1 MTISHAVSVITPG
14 DQIYIRGGVYHENIV
29 FNNIDASNG
38 NETLISNYNNEEV
51 IIDGTIKVPNTW
63 TDDTIGGVQ
72 VKKIESFTNSI
83 TQLFVGNNQ
92 MVMARWP
99 NAQFSDLSI
108 YDHDNWAHGEESGST
123 DGSFLIDETYDDPG
137 SLSLSNS
144 IGILNVG
151 SFRTFNRQIVSHTQ
165 QAGDDVITYT
175 TPIGKNGIGAGLSNN
190 GELKD
195 KHHHFFFEGK
205 KEFLDTD
212 NEWFLDTSNNTLY
225 LKPANGVNLTQVPIR
240 GKVRDYS
247 LTITG
252 SEYLKVHGLTFFA
265 TTIYASGTKNLEIS
279 ECNFYFPS
287 HSRRMLGDL
296 NGANATTF
304 GTGSGNTARVDS
316 STVSGCLFINT
327 EGEALVI
334 RGNNNTVRNSYF
346 RNIDWSAT
354 ELNGLM
360 VTVFVDGENN
370 TFTENE
376 IYFTGAS
383 ATVWPGE
390 KSIFSY
396 NIVSSTGHAQSD
408 GSVFQG
414 TKNYVF
420 GSVVHHNFVYDTEK
434 YAFRYD
440 APGGDAAQAGS
451 FGVMHHNIAD
461 NTLGLMI
468 KGNNQIIAHNTV
480 LNTISNRNDIIILAE
495 DCSNT
500 NTWFYNNLAER
511 IGSHR
516 SATAFSIPDDGP
528 MPIGTD
534 GYIDMGTNSSPNWEF
549 CDSGD
554 GSLYLGTG
562 TGSSTANMDGINV
575 SRPGISYNA
584 NIEALLSYNPGDGK
598 TMSDYEPNSN
608 DIIDKGVA
616 LTNTVSTSI
625 STTNQLNN
633 IVPHTPV
640 GSGTDIGAIDGNAIW
655 TPGIRGWVP
664 DQTIDLI
671 SIFPISTIY
680 FESGVCKCPN
690 ASVGDTATISGTVYT
705 VVDNTNLRT
714 EVAADNFNLCISQV
728 TDMDNLFLNDST
740 FNSNINFWDTSSVTT
755 MQNTFKG
762 AIIFD
767 QPLDNWNVLNVTDMS
782 YMFDDARLF
791 NQDIGSWTTSNVTDM
806 EAMFRDA
813 SVFNQDIGN
822 WNTTKIEKMNG
833 MFQDAR
839 VFNQD
844 IGNWDTS
851 SVTAM
856 HFMFKE
862 ARAFNQDIGDWD
874 TSSVITM
881 QNMFKQAHAFNQ
893 DIGSWTTSN
902 VTNMKLMFDDA
913 RAFNQ
918 DISSWTTSNV
928 TDMSYMF
935 RDASVFNQD
944 IGNWVTSGVSTMEY
958 MFNNAQ
964 SFNQDISS
972 WNTSSVATM
981 VYMFSSADSFNQD
994 INSWDVSN
1002 VTNMEGMFWA
1012 ADNFNQ
1018 PLNNWDVEN
1027 VTNMS
1032 NMFEDTNSFN
1042 KDLSSWC
1049 VEHIASEPTNF
1060 AINSPV
1066 NSIANFLPRW
1076 GSQCSPLVT
1085 IYHSDPD
1092 NRLQN
1097 GETSTITATFSKNMN
1112 SNTQYSLDGINY
1124 QSLSPSVDAK
1134 VWTYKVDP
1142 NLLSSGNYTFTV
1154 SGTCIA
1160 AGLPYNP
1167 SIGVLDGDETAVDS
1181 ITFEIFKLPTIT
1193 ASNVVKVFGDPDFLL
1208 SASSN
1213 STGSFSYSALSP
1225 GVVSISGDSVSI
1237 LAVGSTVVSVT
1248 QQSAGQY
1255 SSKTVSFTITVIKAD
1270 PIISASDIT
1279 KLYTDPDF
1287 TISLASS
1294 STASF
1299 TFSTLSSGVVSIT
1312 YTGNV
1317 SIIGAGSVVV
1327 SATQAQDINY
1337 NSKTATFTI
1346 TINKAMQSVSWTPP
1360 YSAVFGDAP
1369 FNVNSPTTNGDY
1381 TGTISYSSSDPLI
1394 ATINSST
1401 GEVNALQV
1409 GNVILTASL
1418 PSDGNYQATTV
1429 TTTLDVFSALQAIYV
1444 QNLPSSK
1451 ALKDFTT
1458 FSVTA
1463 TSTSGAP
1470 VYIDMAPGSAASITG
1485 TQSPIDLS
1493 NIAATGLVTLTFYT
1507 KLVDHPNYNTVSITL
1522 AMDVIKLNQNISPPS
1537 SPIIYLN
1544 YTENLTYTLNASSD
1558 SGLPISYALNPSSQ
1572 AIASLTSNVLS
1583 ISDIGTVTV
1592 DADQLGDAQY
1602 NQAPTMRFIFRVLPG
1617 ISTLSSFSIP
1627 DKMYDDPDFII
1638 AGPTS
1643 NRPGVIRYVS
1653 SNPSVA
1659 EVIGNKISIK
1669 GPGQVTITAFQDGVR
1684 KYYQGIASASFTVL
1698 ETDNDGDGVAVV
1710 SNFDNC
1716 PDVANPD
1723 QLDTDFDGI
1732 GDACDPDDD
1741 NDGFSDEIEIECGS
1755 DPLDVNSRP
1764 LDTDAD
1770 GVPDCKDPDD
1780 DGDGWSDLLEIE
1792 CGSDPLDA
1800 SSTLPDT
1807 DQDQLANC
1815 EDDDDDGDGY
1825 LDVDEIACGT
1835 DPLDALSVPTDTDG
1849 DKIPN
1854 CIDTDDDGDGFS
1866 DQLEI
1871 DCGSDPLD
1879 ASSTPLD
1886 TDNDGEPDCI
1896 DTDDDGDGWSDEI
1909 ELKCGT
1915 DPLDPFSKPL
1925 DRDSDGIASCEDPDD
1940 DEVYVSPLLTPGVNG
1955 QEATWKVK
1963 HIEQYATSS
1972 VKVYNRNGQ
1981 LVFSKRN
1988 YQNDWGGT
1996 YQETGELLPAGSYYY
2011 LVEVQ
2016 ETGKVKKGW
2025 LYLTY

>member
-1 MTISHAVSVITPG
+1 MSSRVLKNILFGVLLFTGLNSYSQTTYYVSKSGNNSNTGNFGAPFLTVSHAVSVINPG
-14 DQIYIRGGVYHENIV
+14 DQIYIREGVYHENIV
-29 FNNIDASNG
+29 FNNIDATSG
-38 NETLISNYNNEEV
+38 NETLISSYNNEEV
-51 IIDGTIKVPNTW
+51 IIDGTIKVSTTW
-63 TDDTIGGVQ
+63 ADDTIGGVQ
-72 VKKIESFTNSI
+72 VKKLENFTNSI

-123 DGSFLIDETYDDPG
+123 DGSFLIDETYEDPG
-137 SLSLSNS
+137 PLSLSNS

-151 SFRTFNRQIVSHTQ
+151 SFRTFNRQIASHTQ
-165 QAGDDVITYT
+165 QVGDDVITYT
-175 TPIGKNGIGAGLSNN
+175 NPIGVNGIGAGLSNN

-205 KEFLDTD
+205 KEFIDAY
-212 NEWFLDTSNNTLY
+212 NEWFLDTSNNILY
-225 LKPANGVNLTQVPIR
+225 LKPASGVNLTQVPIR

-265 TTIYASGTKNLEIS
+265 TTIYARGTKNLEIS

-296 NGANATTF
+296 NGANATTL
-304 GTGSGNTARVDS
+304 GTGSGNSARVDS

-376 IYFTGAS
+376 IYYTGAS

-500 NTWFYNNLAER
+500 NTWLYNNLAER

-516 SATAFSIPDDGP
+516 SATSFSIPNNGP
-528 MPIGTD
+528 IPIGTD
-534 GYIDMGTNSSPNWEF
+534 GYINMGNSSSPSWEF

-562 TGSSTANMDGINV
+562 TGSSTANMDALNV
-575 SRPGISYNA
+575 SRPGILYNS
-584 NIEALLSYNPGDGK
+584 NIEALLNYNPGDGK

-671 SIFPISTIY
+671 SIFPVSTIY
-680 FESGVCKCPN
+680 FDSGVCKCPN

-728 TDMDNLFLNDST
+728 TDMDNLFLDDST

-762 AIIFD
+762 AIIFN
-767 QPLDNWNVLNVTDMS
+767 QPLDNWDVLNVTDMS

-813 SVFNQDIGN
+813 SIFDQDIGN
-822 WNTTKIEKMNG
+822 WNTSNVEKMNG

-839 VFNQD
+839 IFNQD

-851 SVTAM
+851 NVTAM

-874 TSSVITM
+874 TSSATTM
-881 QNMFKQAHAFNQ
+881 QNMFKQAHAFNKN
-893 DIGSWTTSN
+893 IGSWTTSN

-913 RAFNQ
+913 RSFNQ
-918 DISSWTTSNV
+918 DIGSWTTSNV

-935 RDASVFNQD
+935 RDATLFNQNIGSWQTGNVTTMHSMFSGAPAFNNGDVPGDSNNPLNWDTGLVTTMFNMFQSATVFNQD
-944 IGNWVTSGVSTMEY
+944 ITNFNVSNVAY
-958 MFNNAQ
+958 MNGMFQSAVAFNNGEPAG
-964 SFNQDISS
+964 SSGRPLNS
-972 WNTSSVATM
+972 WNTSSVREFFGTFDDA
-981 VYMFSSADSFNQD
+981 SSFNQD
-994 INSWDVSN
+994 IGQWDVTSAVKFQWMFRQN
-1002 VTNMEGMFWA
+1002 GVVMRFDRDISTWCVKHVTNPSKIA
-1012 ADNFNQ
+1012 
-1018 PLNNWDVEN
+1018 
-1027 VTNMS
+1027 
-1032 NMFEDTNSFN
+1032 SFN
-1042 KDLSSWC
+1042 
-1049 VEHIASEPTNF
+1049 AGG
-1060 AINSPV
+1060 
-1066 NSIANFLPRW
+1066 SIRAEYLPRW
-1076 GSQCSPLVT
+1076 GEPCGARVILT
-1085 IYHSDPD
+1085 DSDGD
-1092 NRLQN
+1092 NKLTDT
-1097 GETSTITATFSKNMN
+1097 ETAIITATFNKDMN
-1112 SNTQYSLDGINY
+1112 NSPQYSLNGGAYLNLTSTGDPKIWTFLLDPT
-1124 QSLSPSVDAK
+1124 SL
-1134 VWTYKVDP
+1134 TP
-1142 NLLSSGNYTFTV
+1142 NQYTFTV
-1154 SGTCIA
+1154 TGTCVN
-1160 AGLPYNP
+1160 GGYNYDP
-1167 SIGVLDGDETAVDS
+1167 STGIIDGDETGVDS
-1181 ITFEIFKLPTIT
+1181 LTFEIFKLPTIT
-1193 ASNVVKVFGDPDFLL
+1193 ASNVLKKIGDPDFLL
-1208 SASSN
+1208 SPSSN
-1213 STGSFSYSALSP
+1213 STGSFSYSTLTP
-1225 GVVSISGDSVSI
+1225 GIVSISGDSVSI
-1237 LAVGSTVVSVT
+1237 LAVGSTVVSIT

-1255 SSKTVSFTITVIKAD
+1255 SSKTVSFTITVNKAD
-1270 PIISASDIT
+1270 PIISAPDIT
-1279 KLYTDPDF
+1279 KLFTDPDF

-1312 YTGNV
+1312 NTGNV
-1317 SIIGAGSVVV
+1317 SIIVAGSTIV

-1337 NSKTATFTI
+1337 NSKTVTFTI

-1394 ATINSST
+1394 ASINSSS
-1401 GEVNALQV
+1401 GEVNVLQV
-1409 GNVILTASL
+1409 GNVILTATL

-1429 TTTLDVFSALQAIYV
+1429 TTTLDIFSALQAIYV

-1470 VYIDMAPGSAASITG
+1470 VYIDMALGSAASITSS
-1485 TQSPIDLS
+1485 QSPINLS
-1493 NIAATGLVTLTFYT
+1493 NIAATGLVTLTFFT
-1507 KLVDHPNYNTVSITL
+1507 KLADHPNYNTVSITL
-1522 AMDVIKLNQNISPPS
+1522 VMDVIKLNQNISPPS

-1558 SGLPISYALNPSSQ
+1558 SGLPTSYALNPSSQ
-1572 AIASLTSNVLS
+1572 AAASLSSNVLS

-1627 DKMYDDPDFII
+1627 DKMYDDPDFVIT
-1638 AGPTS
+1638 GPAS

-1716 PDVANPD
+1716 PDISNPD

-1732 GDACDPDDD
+1732 GDACDLDDD
-1741 NDGFSDEIEIECGS
+1741 NDGFSDQTEIECGS

-1770 GVPDCKDPDD
+1770 GNPDCTDPDD
-1780 DGDGWSDLLEIE
+1780 DNDGWSDILEIE

-1800 SSTLPDT
+1800 ASTLPDT

-1835 DPLDALSVPTDTDG
+1835 DPLDVLSVPTDTDN

-1871 DCGSDPLD
+1871 DCGSDPID

-1886 TDNDGEPDCI
+1886 TDGDGEPDCI
-1896 DTDDDGDGWSDEI
+1896 DADDDGDGWSDEI

-1915 DPLDPFSKPL
+1915 DPLNP
-1925 DRDSDGIASCEDPDD
+1925 
-1940 DEVYVSPLLTPGVNG
+1940 
-1955 QEATWKVK
+1955 
-1963 HIEQYATSS
+1963 
-1972 VKVYNRNGQ
+1972 
-1981 LVFSKRN
+1981 
-1988 YQNDWGGT
+1988 
-1996 YQETGELLPAGSYYY
+1996 
-2011 LVEVQ
+2011 
-2016 ETGKVKKGW
+2016 
-2025 LYLTY
+2025 

>member
-1 MTISHAVSVITPG
+1 MFLISLNSYSQTTYYVSKSGNNSSSGNFGAPFLTISHAVSVINPG
-14 DQIYIRGGVYHENIV
+14 DQIYIREGVYHENIV

-51 IIDGTIKVPNTW
+51 IIDGTIKVSNTW
-63 TDDTIGGVQ
+63 ADDTIGGVQ

-83 TQLFVGNNQ
+83 TQLFVGNDQ

-151 SFRTFNRQIVSHTQ
+151 SFRTFNRQIASHTQ

-205 KEFLDTD
+205 KEFIDAD
-212 NEWFLDTSNNTLY
+212 NEWFLDTSNNILY
-225 LKPANGVNLTQVPIR
+225 LKPASGVDLTRVPIR
-240 GKVRDYS
+240 GKIRDYS
-247 LTITG
+247 MTITG
-252 SEYLKVHGLTFFA
+252 SEYLKVQGLTFFA
-265 TTIYASGTKNLEIS
+265 TTIYASVTKNLEIS

-396 NIVSSTGHAQSD
+396 NVVSSTGHAQSD

-516 SATAFSIPDDGP
+516 SATAFSIPNDGP

-534 GYIDMGTNSSPNWEF
+534 GYIDMGTNASPNWEF

-575 SRPGISYNA
+575 SRPGISYNS

-690 ASVGDTATISGTVYT
+690 ATVGETATISGTLYT

-728 TDMDNLFLNDST
+728 TDMDDLFLNDST

-822 WNTTKIEKMNG
+822 WNTTKVEKMNG

-862 ARAFNQDIGDWD
+862 ARAFNQDIGNWN

-935 RDASVFNQD
+935 
-944 IGNWVTSGVSTMEY
+944 
-958 MFNNAQ
+958 
-964 SFNQDISS
+964 
-972 WNTSSVATM
+972 
-981 VYMFSSADSFNQD
+981 SSADSFNQD

-1002 VTNMEGMFWA
+1002 VTNMEGMFYS

-1018 PLNNWDVEN
+1018 PLDNWDVSSVNDMELLFRDSDFNQNINNWDVSNVTDMENMFAKTPFNQPLNNWDVSNVKDMRLMFYRARSFNQDIGNWDVEN

-1032 NMFEDTNSFN
+1032 KMFEDTDSFN
-1042 KDLSSWC
+1042 KNISSWC
-1049 VEHIASEPTNF
+1049 VEHIASEPLDFTK
-1060 AINSPV
+1060 NSPV
-1066 NSIANFLPRW
+1066 NSIADFLPRW

-1092 NRLQN
+1092 NKLQN
-1097 GETSTITATFSKNMN
+1097 GETSTITATFSKDMN
-1112 SNTQYSLDGINY
+1112 SDTQYSLDGISY
-1124 QSLSPSVDAK
+1124 QNLSSSVDAK
-1134 VWTYKVDP
+1134 VWTYKVEP

-1160 AGLPYNP
+1160 AGLAYNP

-1193 ASNVVKVFGDPDFLL
+1193 ASNVVKKIGDPDFLL
-1208 SASSN
+1208 NPSSN
-1213 STGSFSYSALSP
+1213 STGSFSYSALTP
-1225 GVVSISGDSVSI
+1225 GIVSISGDSVSI
-1237 LAVGSTVVSVT
+1237 LAVGSTVVSIT

-1255 SSKTVSFTITVIKAD
+1255 SSKTVSFTITVNKAN
-1270 PIISASDIT
+1270 PVISAPPDIT
-1279 KLYTDPDF
+1279 KLFTDPDF

-1299 TFSTLSSGVVSIT
+1299 TYSTLSSGVVSIT
-1312 YTGNV
+1312 NTGNV

-1327 SATQAQDINY
+1327 SATQAPDINY

-1394 ATINSST
+1394 ASINSST
-1401 GEVNALQV
+1401 GEVNVLQV

-1418 PSDGNYQATTV
+1418 PSDGNYQATTA

-1463 TSTSGAP
+1463 TSTSGAQ
-1470 VYIDMAPGSAASITG
+1470 VHIDMAPGSAASITG
-1485 TQSPIDLS
+1485 TQSPINLS

-1572 AIASLTSNVLS
+1572 AAASLSSNVLS

-1627 DKMYDDPDFII
+1627 DKMYDDPDFVITE
-1638 AGPTS
+1638 PVS
-1643 NRPGVIRYVS
+1643 NRPGAIRYVS

-1698 ETDNDGDGVAVV
+1698 ETDNDGDG
-1710 SNFDNC
+1710 F
-1716 PDVANPD
+1716 
-1723 QLDTDFDGI
+1723 TDY
-1732 GDACDPDDD
+1732 PDDPQ
-1741 NDGFSDEIEIECGS
+1741 CMAAGS
-1755 DPLDVNSRP
+1755 PS
-1764 LDTDAD
+1764 
-1770 GVPDCKDPDD
+1770 
-1780 DGDGWSDLLEIE
+1780 EQ
-1792 CGSDPLDA
+1792 A
-1800 SSTLPDT
+1800 S
-1807 DQDQLANC
+1807 C
-1815 EDDDDDGDGY
+1815 M
-1825 LDVDEIACGT
+1825 
-1835 DPLDALSVPTDTDG
+1835 
-1849 DKIPN
+1849 
-1854 CIDTDDDGDGFS
+1854 F
-1866 DQLEI
+1866 
-1871 DCGSDPLD
+1871 
-1879 ASSTPLD
+1879 
-1886 TDNDGEPDCI
+1886 TDNLLIIPPKCR
-1896 DTDDDGDGWSDEI
+1896 EI
-1909 ELKCGT
+1909 ELSDCFRHGRISREDAMLRCRTARGEGSEK
-1915 DPLDPFSKPL
+1915 LKPRKL
-1925 DRDSDGIASCEDPDD
+1925 GSGERHQP
-1940 DEVYVSPLLTPGVNG
+1940 SPC
-1955 QEATWKVK
+1955 
-1963 HIEQYATSS
+1963 S
-1972 VKVYNRNGQ
+1972 
-1981 LVFSKRN
+1981 
-1988 YQNDWGGT
+1988 
-1996 YQETGELLPAGSYYY
+1996 
-2011 LVEVQ
+2011 
-2016 ETGKVKKGW
+2016 
-2025 LYLTY
+2025 

>member
-1 MTISHAVSVITPG
+1 MSSKVFKYILLGLFILTSFNSYSQTTYYVSKSGNNSNAGNFGAPFLTISHAVSVINPG
-14 DQIYIRGGVYHENIV
+14 DQIYIREGVYHENIV
-29 FNNIDASNG
+29 FNNIDATNG

-51 IIDGTIKVPNTW
+51 IIDGTIKVSNTW
-63 TDDTIGGVQ
+63 ADDTIGGVQ
-72 VKKIESFTNSI
+72 VKKLENFTNSI
-83 TQLFVGNNQ
+83 TQLFVGNDQ

-151 SFRTFNRQIVSHTQ
+151 SFRTFNRQIASHTQ

-205 KEFLDTD
+205 KEFIDAD
-212 NEWFLDTSNNTLY
+212 NEWFLDTSNNILY
-225 LKPANGVNLTQVPIR
+225 LKPASGVDLTQVPIR
-240 GKVRDYS
+240 GKIRDYS

-500 NTWFYNNLAER
+500 NTWLYNNLAER

-528 MPIGTD
+528 IPIGTD
-534 GYIDMGTNSSPNWEF
+534 GYIDMGTNASPNWEF

-575 SRPGISYNA
+575 SRPGILYNA
-584 NIEALLSYNPGDGK
+584 NIEALLNYNPGDGK
-598 TMSDYEPNSN
+598 TTSDYEPNSN

-680 FESGVCKCPN
+680 FDSGVCKCPN

-762 AIIFD
+762 AIIFN
-767 QPLDNWNVLNVTDMS
+767 QPLDNWDVLNVTDMS

-813 SVFNQDIGN
+813 SVFDQDIGN
-822 WNTTKIEKMNG
+822 WNTSNVEKMNG

-839 VFNQD
+839 IFNQD

-874 TSSVITM
+874 TSSVTTM

-893 DIGSWTTSN
+893 NIGSWTTSN

-913 RAFNQ
+913 RSFNQ

-928 TDMSYMF
+928 TDMELMF
-935 RDASVFNQD
+935 RNATLFNQD
-944 IGNWVTSGVSTMEY
+944 IGNW
-958 MFNNAQ
+958 Q
-964 SFNQDISS
+964 
-972 WNTSSVATM
+972 
-981 VYMFSSADSFNQD
+981 
-994 INSWDVSN
+994 
-1002 VTNMEGMFWA
+1002 
-1012 ADNFNQ
+1012 
-1018 PLNNWDVEN
+1018 
-1027 VTNMS
+1027 
-1032 NMFEDTNSFN
+1032 
-1042 KDLSSWC
+1042 
-1049 VEHIASEPTNF
+1049 
-1060 AINSPV
+1060 
-1066 NSIANFLPRW
+1066 
-1076 GSQCSPLVT
+1076 
-1085 IYHSDPD
+1085 
-1092 NRLQN
+1092 
-1097 GETSTITATFSKNMN
+1097 
-1112 SNTQYSLDGINY
+1112 
-1124 QSLSPSVDAK
+1124 
-1134 VWTYKVDP
+1134 
-1142 NLLSSGNYTFTV
+1142 
-1154 SGTCIA
+1154 
-1160 AGLPYNP
+1160 
-1167 SIGVLDGDETAVDS
+1167 
-1181 ITFEIFKLPTIT
+1181 
-1193 ASNVVKVFGDPDFLL
+1193 
-1208 SASSN
+1208 
-1213 STGSFSYSALSP
+1213 
-1225 GVVSISGDSVSI
+1225 
-1237 LAVGSTVVSVT
+1237 
-1248 QQSAGQY
+1248 
-1255 SSKTVSFTITVIKAD
+1255 
-1270 PIISASDIT
+1270 
-1279 KLYTDPDF
+1279 
-1287 TISLASS
+1287 
-1294 STASF
+1294 
-1299 TFSTLSSGVVSIT
+1299 
-1312 YTGNV
+1312 TGNV
-1317 SIIGAGSVVV
+1317 TTMREMFSGA
-1327 SATQAQDINY
+1327 SA
-1337 NSKTATFTI
+1337 
-1346 TINKAMQSVSWTPP
+1346 
-1360 YSAVFGDAP
+1360 
-1369 FNVNSPTTNGDY
+1369 FNNGD
-1381 TGTISYSSSDPLI
+1381 
-1394 ATINSST
+1394 
-1401 GEVNALQV
+1401 V
-1409 GNVILTASL
+1409 
-1418 PSDGNYQATTV
+1418 
-1429 TTTLDVFSALQAIYV
+1429 
-1444 QNLPSSK
+1444 
-1451 ALKDFTT
+1451 
-1458 FSVTA
+1458 
-1463 TSTSGAP
+1463 
-1470 VYIDMAPGSAASITG
+1470 PGF
-1485 TQSPIDLS
+1485 PI
-1493 NIAATGLVTLTFYT
+1493 
-1507 KLVDHPNYNTVSITL
+1507 
-1522 AMDVIKLNQNISPPS
+1522 
-1537 SPIIYLN
+1537 
-1544 YTENLTYTLNASSD
+1544 
-1558 SGLPISYALNPSSQ
+1558 
-1572 AIASLTSNVLS
+1572 
-1583 ISDIGTVTV
+1583 
-1592 DADQLGDAQY
+1592 
-1602 NQAPTMRFIFRVLPG
+1602 R
-1617 ISTLSSFSIP
+1617 
-1627 DKMYDDPDFII
+1627 
-1638 AGPTS
+1638 
-1643 NRPGVIRYVS
+1643 
-1653 SNPSVA
+1653 
-1659 EVIGNKISIK
+1659 
-1669 GPGQVTITAFQDGVR
+1669 
-1684 KYYQGIASASFTVL
+1684 
-1698 ETDNDGDGVAVV
+1698 
-1710 SNFDNC
+1710 
-1716 PDVANPD
+1716 
-1723 QLDTDFDGI
+1723 
-1732 GDACDPDDD
+1732 
-1741 NDGFSDEIEIECGS
+1741 
-1755 DPLDVNSRP
+1755 
-1764 LDTDAD
+1764 
-1770 GVPDCKDPDD
+1770 
-1780 DGDGWSDLLEIE
+1780 
-1792 CGSDPLDA
+1792 
-1800 SSTLPDT
+1800 
-1807 DQDQLANC
+1807 
-1815 EDDDDDGDGY
+1815 
-1825 LDVDEIACGT
+1825 
-1835 DPLDALSVPTDTDG
+1835 
-1849 DKIPN
+1849 
-1854 CIDTDDDGDGFS
+1854 
-1866 DQLEI
+1866 
-1871 DCGSDPLD
+1871 
-1879 ASSTPLD
+1879 
-1886 TDNDGEPDCI
+1886 
-1896 DTDDDGDGWSDEI
+1896 
-1909 ELKCGT
+1909 
-1915 DPLDPFSKPL
+1915 
-1925 DRDSDGIASCEDPDD
+1925 
-1940 DEVYVSPLLTPGVNG
+1940 
-1955 QEATWKVK
+1955 
-1963 HIEQYATSS
+1963 
-1972 VKVYNRNGQ
+1972 
-1981 LVFSKRN
+1981 
-1988 YQNDWGGT
+1988 
-1996 YQETGELLPAGSYYY
+1996 
-2011 LVEVQ
+2011 
-2016 ETGKVKKGW
+2016 
-2025 LYLTY
+2025 

>member
-1 MTISHAVSVITPG
+1 MSSRLFKYILLGIFILTNFNSYSQTTYYVSKSGNNSNAGNFGAPFLTISHAVSVINPG
-14 DQIYIRGGVYHENIV
+14 DQIYIREGVYHENIV
-29 FNNIDASNG
+29 FNNIDATNG
-38 NETLISNYNNEEV
+38 SETLISNYNNEQV
-51 IIDGTIKVPNTW
+51 IIDGTIKVSNTW
-63 TDDTIGGVQ
+63 ADDTIGGVQ

-83 TQLFVGNNQ
+83 TQLFVGNDQ

-151 SFRTFNRQIVSHTQ
+151 SFRTFNRQIASHTQ
-165 QAGDDVITYT
+165 QAGDDIITYT

-205 KEFLDTD
+205 KEFIDAD
-212 NEWFLDTSNNTLY
+212 NEWFLDTSNNILY
-225 LKPANGVNLTQVPIR
+225 LKPASGVDLTRVPIR
-240 GKVRDYS
+240 GKIRDYS

-516 SATAFSIPDDGP
+516 SATAFSIPNDGP

-534 GYIDMGTNSSPNWEF
+534 GYINMGTNASPKWEF

-584 NIEALLSYNPGDGK
+584 SIEALLSYNPGDGK
-598 TMSDYEPNSN
+598 TTSDYEPISN

-625 STTNQLNN
+625 STINQLNN

-664 DQTIDLI
+664 DQTIDLN

-680 FESGVCKCPN
+680 FDSGVCKCPN

-782 YMFDDARLF
+782 TMFDDARLF
-791 NQDIGSWTTSNVTDM
+791 NQDIGNWDTSSVTDM
-806 EAMFRDA
+806 SYMFRDA
-813 SVFNQDIGN
+813 AVFNQDIGSWDISN
-822 WNTTKIEKMNG
+822 VTNMSN
-833 MFQDAR
+833 MFDDAR

-851 SVTAM
+851 SVTNM
-856 HFMFKE
+856 KYMFRD
-862 ARAFNQDIGDWD
+862 AA
-874 TSSVITM
+874 V
-881 QNMFKQAHAFNQ
+881 FNQ
-893 DIGSWTTSN
+893 DIGSWDISN
-902 VTNMKLMFDDA
+902 VTNMSNMFYDA
-913 RAFNQ
+913 QAFNQ

-928 TDMSYMF
+928 TDMGYMF
-935 RDASVFNQD
+935 RGAAVFNQD
-944 IGNWVTSGVSTMEY
+944 IGIW
-958 MFNNAQ
+958 
-964 SFNQDISS
+964 D
-972 WNTSSVATM
+972 TSSVATM
-981 VYMFSSADSFNQD
+981 VYMFSGADSFNQD

-1002 VTNMEGMFWA
+1002 VTNMEGMFQW

-1027 VTNMS
+1027 VTNMT
-1032 NMFEDTNSFN
+1032 NMFKDTNSFN

-1134 VWTYKVDP
+1134 VWTYKVES

-1193 ASNVVKVFGDPDFLL
+1193 VSNVVKVFGDSDFLL
-1208 SASSN
+1208 SPSSN
-1213 STGSFSYSALSP
+1213 STGSFSYSPLTP
-1225 GVVSISGDSVSI
+1225 GIVSISGDSVSI
-1237 LAVGSTVVSVT
+1237 LAVGSTVVSIT

-1255 SSKTVSFTITVIKAD
+1255 SSKTVSFTITVNKAN
-1270 PIISASDIT
+1270 PVISAPDVT
-1279 KLYTDPDF
+1279 KLYTDPNF
-1287 TISLASS
+1287 SVSLISS

-1299 TFSTLSSGVVSIT
+1299 TYSTLSSGVVSIT
-1312 YTGNV
+1312 NTGNV

-1394 ATINSST
+1394 ASINSST
-1401 GEVNALQV
+1401 GEVIVLQV

-1572 AIASLTSNVLS
+1572 AAASLSSNVLS
-1583 ISDIGTVTV
+1583 ISDVGTVTV
-1592 DADQLGDAQY
+1592 DANQSGDAQY

-1617 ISTLSSFSIP
+1617 ITTLSSFSMP
-1627 DKMYDDPDFII
+1627 DKMYDDPDFVIT
-1638 AGPTS
+1638 GPTS

-1716 PDVANPD
+1716 PNVANPD

-1732 GDACDPDDD
+1732 GDACDSDDD

-1835 DPLDALSVPTDTDG
+1835 DPLDALSVPTDTDS

-1866 DQLEI
+1866 DQLEL

-1915 DPLDPFSKPL
+1915 DPLNSFSKPI

-1955 QEATWKVK
+1955 PEATWQVK
-1963 HIEQYATSS
+1963 HIEQYGTSS